1 MMASL
6 VTRAINL
13 FVYLVTGVR
22 ARWLGCGPAATQRV

>member
-22 ARWLGCGPAATQRV
+22 ARWLKRSPGK